1 MTPKQK
7 KTAQVVFGIYLF
19 LLIWLVLFK
28 FAPPNVWPSL
38 VSTRRIELIPFAAR
52 ETGMREMRRETLA
65 NVAIFVPL
73 GAYLSAFFPKKNF
86 FFPVLIGFLL
96 SLFFE
101 IVQFAFGIG
110 AADVTDLLMNTAGAL
125 IGILVWRLLERVLRR
140 RAVTVMN
147 AVGIAA
153 ETLFISLLTISRLFG

>member
-7 KTAQVVFGIYLF
+7 KIAQIVFGIYLF
-19 LLIWLVLFK
+19 LLVWLVLFK
-28 FAPPNVWPSL
+28 FAPPTKWASL
-38 VSTRRIELIPFAAR
+38 GSSRRLELIPFAAR
-52 ETGMREMRRETLA
+52 ETGMRETRREMLA
-65 NVAIFVPL
+65 NIAVFVPL
-73 GAYLSAFFPKKNF
+73 GAYLSAFFAKKNF
-86 FFPVLIGFLL
+86 FFPVLIGFCL

-101 IVQFAFGIG
+101 IVQFAFAIG

-125 IGILVWRLLERVLRR
+125 IGVLLCRLLARILRQ

-153 ETLFISLLTISRLFG
+153 EALFVSLLTISLLFG